1 VGRVD
6 RQLRREPPVTNERRY
21 GVDMTQVTVPT
32 PVAFSTVGL
41 PDQQRIE
48 LWEGHNADALIG
60 LRCRTLTAA
69 VLEATEINVQLERL
83 HLARVR
89 GSSHVVERD
98 HDLIR
103 RRPTDAIAL
112 FFGLAGEAFF
122 YHDDGVRSLQPGQML
137 MCDADRPF
145 MRGFSQGLEEL
156 VLKVPRDVFA
166 DMTGLDGIA
175 EPVVVD
181 FAGGTNPFAEALARR
196 VGATA
201 RAESSQPAD
210 EQVLLELV
218 GALTDEARRPDLP
231 SAHRAAARAYIER
244 HVCDHG
250 LSAAEVAAA
259 VGISTRHLSRV
270 FAEDG
275 SSLPQYVLARRLETA
290 RALLQKPAATSMT
303 IAEVAHHCGFTSAAH
318 FSNAFTSRFGQ
329 RATEV
334 RRRATAGRTTALP

>member
-1 VGRVD
+1 
-6 RQLRREPPVTNERRY
+6 
-21 GVDMTQVTVPT
+21 MTQVTVGT

-98 HDLIR
+98 LDLIR
-103 RRPTDAIAL
+103 RRPTESIAL

-122 YHDDGVRSLQPGQML
+122 YHDDGVRTLQPGQML

-145 MRGFSQGLEEL
+145 MRGFSRGLEEL
-156 VLKVPRDVFA
+156 VLKIPRDVFA
-166 DMTGLDGIA
+166 DVTGLDRIA
-175 EPVVVD
+175 QPVVVD
-181 FAGGTNPFAEALARR
+181 FAGGTNSFAQALARQ
-196 VGATA
+196 VGAAA
-201 RAESSQPAD
+201 RAESPQPAD
-210 EQVLLELV
+210 ERVLLELV
-218 GALTDEARRPDLP
+218 GALTDEGRRVDLP
-231 SAHRAAARAYIER
+231 AAHRVAARTYIER
-244 HVCDHG
+244 RLADPG
-250 LSAAEVAAA
+250 LSAAQVAAA

-275 SSLPQYVLARRLETA
+275 TSLPKYVLTRRLETA
-290 RALLQKPAATSMT
+290 QALLQKPEATSMT
-303 IAEVAHHCGFTSAAH
+303 IAQVARDCGFASAAH
-318 FSNAFTSRFGQ
+318 FSNAFTSRFGE
-329 RATEV
+329 RATDV
-334 RRRATAGRTTALP
+334 RRRATVARAAAPR

>member
-1 VGRVD
+1 
-6 RQLRREPPVTNERRY
+6 
-21 GVDMTQVTVPT
+21 MTQVTVPT

-41 PDQQRIE
+41 PDEQRIE

-69 VLEATEINVQLERL
+69 VLEATEINVQLDRL

-89 GSSHVVERD
+89 ASSHVVERD

-103 RRPTDAIAL
+103 RRPTEAIAL

-166 DMTGLDGIA
+166 DMTGLDGFA
-175 EPVVVD
+175 QPVVVD
-181 FAGGTNPFAEALARR
+181 FAGGTNSFAQALARH
-196 VGATA
+196 VGAAA
-201 RAESSQPAD
+201 RAESWQPAD

-218 GALTDEARRPDLP
+218 GALTDEGRRADLP
-231 SAHRAAARAYIER
+231 SAHRAAARSYIDH
-244 HVCDHG
+244 HVSDPD
-250 LSAAEVAAA
+250 LSAAQVAAA

-270 FAEDG
+270 FAEDDT
-275 SSLPQYVLARRLETA
+275 SLPKYVLARRLETA
-290 RALLQKPAATSMT
+290 RALLQQPAATSMT
-303 IAEVAHHCGFTSAAH
+303 IAEVAHQCGFTSAAH
-318 FSNAFTSRFGQ
+318 FSNAFTSRFGE
-329 RATEV
+329 RATDV
-334 RRRATAGRTTALP
+334 RRRATAARTTALR

>member
-1 VGRVD
+1 
-6 RQLRREPPVTNERRY
+6 
-21 GVDMTQVTVPT
+21 MTQVTTAT

-48 LWEGHNADALIG
+48 LWESHNADRLIG

-89 GSSHVVERD
+89 GSAHVVERD

-122 YHDDGVRSLQPGQML
+122 YHDDGVRSLQPGQLL

-156 VLKVPRDVFA
+156 VLTVPRDVFA
-166 DMTGLDGIA
+166 DLTGLDGVA
-175 EPVVVD
+175 QPVVVD
-181 FAGGTNPFAEALARR
+181 FAGGTNSFAQALARQ
-196 VGATA
+196 VGAAA
-201 RAESSQPAD
+201 RVEGWQPAD

-218 GALTDEARRPDLP
+218 GALAGEGRRADLP
-231 SAHRAAARAYIER
+231 SAHSAAARAYIDH
-244 HVCDHG
+244 HVFDPG

-270 FAEDG
+270 FAESG
-275 SSLPQYVLARRLETA
+275 SSLPKYVLARRLEA
-290 RALLQKPAATSMT
+290 AQALLHLPKATSMT
-303 IAEVAHHCGFTSAAH
+303 IADVAHQCGFISVAH
-318 FSNAFTSRFGQ
+318 FSNAFSSRFGE
-329 RATEV
+329 RATDV
-334 RRRATAGRTTALP
+334 RRRATAARASALR